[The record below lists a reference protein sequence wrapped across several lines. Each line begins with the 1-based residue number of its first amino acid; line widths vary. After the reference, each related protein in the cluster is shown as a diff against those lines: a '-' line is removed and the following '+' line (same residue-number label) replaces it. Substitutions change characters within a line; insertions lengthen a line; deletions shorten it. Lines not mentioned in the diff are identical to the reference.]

1 MEAAISATGLTTE
14 MTDDVLVAT
23 AEIFKEVRDKITAEL
38 GFCGI
43 SAQEG

>member
-23 AEIFKEVRDKITAEL
+23 EIFKEVRDKITAEL